1 MLDSC
6 FDVRGKTALVTG
18 ASSGFGAHF
27 ATLLARHGASVV
39 VGARRMKRLND
50 VVREIEG
57 AGGKAQAVPMDVTD
71 GTSVTAAFD
80 AAEEAFGVVDIVSN
94 NAGVAVSKWA
104 VDVEEDDLD
113 FVLDTN
119 LKGAWLVAKEAGS
132 RMIAARKSG
141 SIVNTASILG
151 MRVSR
156 MVSSYSASKAAVISL
171 TQSLALE
178 WSRYKIRVNA
188 LCPGYF
194 VTELNADFFSTEKGR
209 EYLRNTPAG
218 RSGKLEEI
226 SAPFML
232 LASDAGSFI
241 NGTALPVDGA
251 HHIASM

>member
-27 ATLLARHGASVV
+27 AKLLAAHGAKVV
-39 VGARRMKRLND
+39 VAARRMERLNSL
-50 VVREIEG
+50 VGEIG
-57 AGGKAQAVPMDVTD
+57 DAGGDALAVALDVTD
-71 GTSVTAAFD
+71 ASSVVDAFKTAE
-80 AAEEAFGVVDIVSN
+80 AEFGVVDIVSN
-94 NAGVAVSKWA
+94 NAGVGLTKWA
-104 VDVEEDDLD
+104 VDIDEDDWD

-119 LKGAWLVAKEAGS
+119 LKGAWLVAKEAGK
-132 RMIAARKSG
+132 RMIAAGKAG

-156 MVSSYSASKAAVISL
+156 TTSSYSASKAAVISL

-178 WSRYKIRVNA
+178 WSRYHIRVNA

-194 VTELNADFFSTEKGR
+194 VTEINADFFSTERGQ
-209 EYLRNTPAG
+209 EYLKSTPAG
-218 RSGKLEEI
+218 RSGRLEEI
-226 SAPFML
+226 SAPFLL
-232 LASDAGSFI
+232 LASDAGAFI